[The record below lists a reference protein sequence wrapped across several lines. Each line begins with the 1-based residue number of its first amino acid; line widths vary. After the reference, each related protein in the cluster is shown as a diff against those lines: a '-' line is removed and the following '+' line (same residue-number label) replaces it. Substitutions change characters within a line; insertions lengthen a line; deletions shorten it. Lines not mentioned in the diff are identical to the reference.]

1 MILFLALA
9 LALSL
14 GAAVVLVFAVR
25 RALPADVDRA
35 RINVAIFRER
45 QAELAAEQEAGRIDA
60 AQHAALLAE
69 LQHMLVDDVGNG
81 IENGGAGQAGAVAGG
96 RLLPFVL
103 LLLVPVL
110 AFTIYLFSG
119 FNTDTRDWLRLS
131 DRVADVAA
139 LSSQPLTSA
148 AVSAQGLT
156 LSDAARLT
164 QATLLRRPADAD
176 AWYRLGMTWLEL
188 EAPVLAIESL
198 RTARRLAPERTD
210 IAVTLARVALA
221 LNRGQLDDEVRALF
235 DDVLTR
241 EPHYQ
246 GVLMVYGMAAFD
258 SGDYVTATKR
268 WQELLA
274 QIDPQS
280 AGAGLLRQSIARAVQ
295 RQQALAAGGTA
306 MNIPVHVVLAPEIGA
321 APAGA
326 TLFVVVRAV
335 GGAPMPVAA
344 KKLAPLLPVDVTLSD
359 ADQMLPG
366 APLSARGP
374 LEVRARISLS
384 GSPLP
389 ASGDIES
396 AAVRVILPLNAPVVL
411 TLDRRVP

>member
-25 RALPADVDRA
+25 RALPVDVDRA

-81 IENGGAGQAGAVAGG
+81 IEKGGASKAGAVTGG
-96 RLLPFVL
+96 RLLPFAL
-103 LLLVPVL
+103 LLLVPAL
-110 AFTIYLFSG
+110 AFAIYLFSG
-119 FNTDTRDWLRLS
+119 FNADTRDWLRLS

-139 LSSQPLTSA
+139 LSQPLTST

-164 QATLLRRPADAD
+164 QATLLRRPVDAD

-188 EAPVLAIESL
+188 EVPMLAIESL

-235 DDVLTR
+235 DDVLAR
-241 EPHYQ
+241 EPNYQ

-258 SGDYVTATKR
+258 SGDYATAIKR

-280 AGAGLLRQSIARAVQ
+280 AGAGLLRQSIARAAQ
-295 RQQALAAGGTA
+295 KQQVLAAGGTA
-306 MNIPVHVVLAPEIGA
+306 MKIPVHVVLAPEIGA

-326 TLFVVVRAV
+326 TLFVIVRAA
-335 GGAPMPVAA
+335 GGASMPVAA

-384 GSPLP
+384 GSPMP

>member
-25 RALPADVDRA
+25 RALPVDVDRA

-45 QAELAAEQEAGRIDA
+45 QAELAAEREAGRIDA

-81 IENGGAGQAGAVAGG
+81 IEKGGASKAGAVTGG
-96 RLLPFVL
+96 RLLPFAL
-103 LLLVPVL
+103 LLLVPAL
-110 AFTIYLFSG
+110 AFAIYLFSG

-139 LSSQPLTSA
+139 LSQPLTSA

-188 EAPVLAIESL
+188 EVPMLAIESL

-235 DDVLTR
+235 DDVLAR
-241 EPHYQ
+241 EPNYQ

-258 SGDYVTATKR
+258 SGDYVTAMKR

-274 QIDPQS
+274 LIDPQS
-280 AGAGLLRQSIARAVQ
+280 AGAGLLRQSIARAAQ
-295 RQQALAAGGTA
+295 KQQVLAAGGTA
-306 MNIPVHVVLAPEIGA
+306 MKIPVHVVLAPEIGA

-326 TLFVVVRAV
+326 TLFVVVRAA
-335 GGAPMPVAA
+335 GGAAMPVAA

-384 GSPLP
+384 GSPMP

>member
-25 RALPADVDRA
+25 RALPVDVDRA

-45 QAELAAEQEAGRIDA
+45 QAELAAEREAGRIDA

-81 IENGGAGQAGAVAGG
+81 IEKGGASKAGAVTGG
-96 RLLPFVL
+96 RLLPFAL
-103 LLLVPVL
+103 LLLVPAL
-110 AFTIYLFSG
+110 AFAIYLFSG

-139 LSSQPLTSA
+139 LSQPLTSA

-188 EAPVLAIESL
+188 EVPMLAIESL

-235 DDVLTR
+235 DDVLAR
-241 EPHYQ
+241 EPNYQ

-274 QIDPQS
+274 LIDPQS

-295 RQQALAAGGTA
+295 KQQVLAAGGTA
-306 MNIPVHVVLAPEIGA
+306 MNIPVHVVLAPGIGA

-326 TLFVVVRAV
+326 TLFVVVRAA
-335 GGAPMPVAA
+335 GGASMPVAA

-384 GSPLP
+384 GTSVP